1 MLIFCLNSGSFGDVL
16 VRCTVRVEMAKWTA
30 AQRPDTLM
38 LFINQTSYLPAF
50 CAVEAMKSAD
60 VVWPHHCQH
69 PSTQIG
75 PSSRCSKRHWSWG
88 LGRWL
93 VSRPL
98 LGIGRTLAGATQMGR
113 EQVRWRTRET
123 QKQDNMA
130 TYQHRRFHV
139 INYTKDALMN
149 AVSTLILRH
158 NTEKQVDP
166 GPQLL
171 MLLR

>member
-1 MLIFCLNSGSFGDVL
+1 
-16 VRCTVRVEMAKWTA
+16 MAKWTS

-38 LFINQTSYLPAF
+38 DFINQTFCLPAF
-50 CAVEAMKSAD
+50 CVVEAMEPTD
-60 VVWPHHCQH
+60 VWPPHCQH
-69 PSTQIG
+69 PSSRIG
-75 PSSRCSKRHWSWG
+75 PSSRCSKRHWSWW
-88 LGRWL
+88 LGSWL

-98 LGIGRTLAGATQMGR
+98 PGTGRKQAGLTQMSR
-113 EQVRWRTRET
+113 EQVRWHRLET
-123 QKQDNMA
+123 QKQHNMA
-130 TYQHRRFHV
+130 TYHHRRFHV

-171 MLLR
+171 MPLRLIRTHLDAAVQNSI